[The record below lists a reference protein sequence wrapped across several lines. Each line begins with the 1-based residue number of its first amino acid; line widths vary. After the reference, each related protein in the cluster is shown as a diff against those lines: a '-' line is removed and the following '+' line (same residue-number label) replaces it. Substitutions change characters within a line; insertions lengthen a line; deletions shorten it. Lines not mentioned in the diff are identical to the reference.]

1 MMDIKHIDGGICS
14 AKGFKAGG
22 AACGIKKNGASDL
35 ALIVSENFCSA
46 AACYTQNKVKGAP
59 LEITRRHIEDG
70 RARGILV
77 NSGNA
82 NTCNAD
88 GLAVAETCCQLAAK
102 ATGLDSQDFVVA
114 STGVIGQ
121 ALPVEPF
128 ERGLPALAAS
138 LSIEGG
144 TDAAKA
150 IMTTDT
156 VVKEFAVEFTLGG
169 KICRMGA
176 IGKGSGM
183 INPNMATMLIFV
195 TTDAAISADLLHD
208 TLKDE
213 VSASFNQICVD
224 GDTSTNDM
232 VAILANGMAGNA
244 EITSP
249 GTELDIFRAALSDVC
264 SRMSRSIAGDGE
276 GATKLLE
283 CRVHNARN
291 VKIARAI
298 AKSIISSDLFKSAM
312 FGNDA
317 NWGRALCA
325 IGYTPGDFSADNV
338 SLTLKSRA
346 GEVLVCVGSAHRE
359 FSEEL
364 AAKVLAEK
372 EIEVLVDMNDGEA
385 SGVAWGCDLT
395 YDYVKINGDYRT

>member
-1 MMDIKHIDGGICS
+1 MDIQRISGGICS
-14 AKGFKAGG
+14 PEGFKAGG
-22 AACGIKKNGASDL
+22 IACGIKKNGTDDL
-35 ALIVSENFCSA
+35 ALIISEADCAA

-59 LEITRRHIEDG
+59 LEITRRHIENG
-70 RARGILV
+70 SARGILV

-88 GLAVAETCCQLAAK
+88 GLTVAETCCELAAA
-102 ATGLDSQDFVVA
+102 ATGLRADDFVVA

-121 ALPVEPF
+121 ALPIAPF
-128 ERGLPALAAS
+128 ERGLPTLAAR
-138 LSIEGG
+138 LSRDGG
-144 TDAAKA
+144 TEAAKA

-156 VVKEFAVEFTLGG
+156 IVKEFAVEFILDG
-169 KICRMGA
+169 KTCRMGA

-232 VAILANGMAGNA
+232 VAILANGMAGNS
-244 EITSP
+244 EITAS
-249 GTELDIFRAALSDVC
+249 GAELDIFSAALSDVC

-338 SLTLKSRA
+338 SLTLKSCA

-364 AAKVLAEK
+364 AAKVLSER
-372 EIEVLVDMNDGEA
+372 EIQVLVDMNDGD
-385 SGVAWGCDLT
+385 SQGVAWGCDLT